1 MYHYKAKVERVVDGD
16 TFDVVI
22 DLGFKITTNQ
32 RIRMAKINT
41 PETYNVK
48 KDSEEYQKGMASKKF
63 MEQRMAANNF
73 EIELETEKTT
83 EKYGRYLGTVTLAD
97 SAVTLNDELVEKGFA
112 VYKKY

>member
-16 TFDVVI
+16 TFDIVI

-41 PETYNVK
+41 PETFNVK
-48 KDSEEYQKGMASKKF
+48 KDSEEYQKGLASKQY
-63 MEQRMAANNF
+63 MEHRLAVNNY

-83 EKYGRYLGTVTLAD
+83 EKYGRYLGIVRLAD
-97 SAVTLNDELVEKGFA
+97 SEVTLNDELVIKGFA